1 MEIKDEIAPDL
12 EFKTTQF
19 KRLIKKFEP
28 TRIKKA
34 FSFAIIGLVAIS
46 SLYFANRLTS
56 QVGTPDRS
64 KAATATTAPVESVAI
79 STSNACSSSSGVTSS
94 CTLNSSSMVAPDP
107 NNVCEANRGDQ
118 VNCEKAGCQYYPST
132 KSCVLKE
139 NSDSCMPTAGSSP
152 CGSKT
157 VGDICN
163 DPLNGTPGVCGHTVE
178 YRTSSDYCSCK
189 TPKNVIYLADNG
201 SYCPA
206 NAGKCLCNLQLIAPG
221 AYCALHINTNE
232 YCSESAGCLCTDVS
246 GHTFTIAQGIQCNN
260 LTPGLQQWVDRTN
273 ALRQSCS
280 TGSSSPAQCAGLG
293 LYQIADV
300 VTLGQL
306 SSTDTAVQAYIACT
320 QKLIAGTR
328 TDCLPEAIALGANAT
343 FVADAFIGVAKLAV
357 TAPQIVRN
365 SVDSLSSVISKTL
378 TGDVANSQGVITKEL
393 FGAHYDELLKI
404 CGNCDN
410 PVDLYTFLKR
420 ERLALG
426 PGGKQSWGLL
436 DQSAGKFVDLDL
448 AISNATLSVGGKGT
462 VTFDFNYGIDPA
474 FTSMYDEIGVVPRQ
488 LDDLRATLANTTGKV
503 RLQLVIHGTPDYVL
517 YKGYKYYAYDFINL
531 LKDNGFDSSV
541 ISSIDLIS
549 CNTAVSCST
558 ISANFAQNLSDQLG
572 LPVVAPTAEA
582 QFSPLEGNA
591 IAFIV
596 NDDGTTL
603 FGAWKEF
610 FPTN

>member
-1 MEIKDEIAPDL
+1 MTLFGRLVKGSKAERVKRSLPFAVIA
-12 EFKTTQF
+12 
-19 KRLIKKFEP
+19 
-28 TRIKKA
+28 
-34 FSFAIIGLVAIS
+34 LVAIS
-46 SLYFANRLTS
+46 SLYLANRLTS
-56 QVGTPDRS
+56 PVGNPNKS
-64 KAATATTAPVESVAI
+64 KAATLTSSVESVAI
-79 STSNACSSSSGVTSS
+79 STSNSCSSSSGVTSN
-94 CTLNSSSMVAPDP
+94 CTLSTSPTVVPDP
-107 NNVCEANRGDQ
+107 NNVCESNRGDQ
-118 VNCEKAGCQYYPST
+118 TNCEKAGCQYYPSS
-132 KSCVLKE
+132 KSCVVKE
-139 NSDSCMPTAGSSP
+139 NTDFCTPTASLGP
-152 CGSKT
+152 CDSKT
-157 VGDICN
+157 VGTKCN
-163 DPLNGTPGVCGHTVE
+163 NSSTGTPGVCGHSVV
-178 YRTSSDYCSCK
+178 YRASSDYCACK
-189 TPKNVIYLADNG
+189 TPDKAIFLADNG
-201 SYCPA
+201 AYCPT
-206 NAGKCLCNLQLIAPG
+206 NSGGCMCNLQLIAPG
-221 AYCALHINTNE
+221 AYCALHINNNE
-232 YCSESAGCLCTDVS
+232 YCSESTGCLCTDIS
-246 GHTFTIAQGIQCNN
+246 GHTFTIASAAQCTN

-280 TGSSSPAQCAGLG
+280 TGSSTPAQCAGLG

-306 SSTDTAVQAYIACT
+306 SSTNTAVQAYITCT
-320 QKLIAGTR
+320 QQLIAGTR

-365 SVDSLSSVISKTL
+365 SIDSLSSVISKTL

-393 FGAHYDELLKI
+393 FGAHYAELLKI

-410 PVDLYTFLKR
+410 PVDLYTFLKK

-426 PGGKQSWGLL
+426 PGKGESWGLL

-488 LDDLRATLANTTGKV
+488 LDDMRPTFANTTGKV

-531 LKDNGFDSSV
+531 LKDNGFDANV

-558 ISANFAQNLSDQLG
+558 ISSSFAQNLADQLG
-572 LPVVAPTAEA
+572 LPVVAPTTEA
-582 QFSPLEGNA
+582 QFSPVAGDA
-591 IAFIV
+591 ISFLV
-596 NDDGTTL
+596 NDDGTTI

-610 FPTN
+610 FPAN

>member
-1 MEIKDEIAPDL
+1 L
-12 EFKTTQF
+12 
-19 KRLIKKFEP
+19 
-28 TRIKKA
+28 
-34 FSFAIIGLVAIS
+34 
-46 SLYFANRLTS
+46 
-56 QVGTPDRS
+56 
-64 KAATATTAPVESVAI
+64 
-79 STSNACSSSSGVTSS
+79 STSPTV
-94 CTLNSSSMVAPDP
+94 VPDP
-107 NNVCEANRGDQ
+107 NNVCEANRGDKI
-118 VNCEKAGCQYYPST
+118 NCEKAGCQYYPST

-139 NSDSCMPTAGSSP
+139 NSDSCAPMGGITP

-157 VGDICN
+157 VGASCN

-189 TPKNVIYLADNG
+189 TPKNVIYITDNG
-201 SYCPA
+201 SYCPTD
-206 NAGKCLCNLQLIAPG
+206 AGKCVCNLQLIAPG
-221 AYCALHINTNE
+221 AYCALHINNNE
-232 YCSESAGCLCTDVS
+232 YCSEAAGCLCTDVS
-246 GHTFTIAQGIQCNN
+246 GHTFTIATGIQCTN

-273 ALRQSCS
+273 GLRQSCS
-280 TGSSSPAQCAGLG
+280 TGSSSPGQCVGLG

-306 SSTDTAVQAYIACT
+306 SSTNTAVQAYIACT
-320 QKLIAGTR
+320 QQLIAGTR

-410 PVDLYTFLKR
+410 PVDLYTFLKK
-420 ERLALG
+420 ERLTLG
-426 PGGKQSWGLL
+426 AGKGESWGLL

-474 FTSMYDEIGVVPRQ
+474 FTSMYDEIGFVPRQ
-488 LDDLRATLANTTGKV
+488 LDDMRATLANTTEKV

-541 ISSIDLIS
+541 ISGIDLIS

-558 ISANFAQNLSDQLG
+558 ISSTFAQNLSDQLG

-582 QFSPLEGNA
+582 QFSPVEGNA